1 MNCQVEVLDPPAN
14 GGNSR
19 RVLSMTDAARPH
31 ALPTARC
38 LVAGM
43 VLALALCAM
52 NSFLTLSFGII
63 EEGPNIAALFFFAG
77 FVLSKTRITTGE
89 MVIVSTMGS
98 AGGSLG
104 FITNF
109 FAAKVM
115 TGPAYG
121 FGLMVAFCIVTSLL
135 GMLAVIPLRELLV
148 VRERLPWPGSRA
160 VATVISTLVESR
172 DRRQAAFLG
181 AFTALCIF
189 YVVANTDGGYGWVP
203 ADVPLPLFGM
213 AAYGAGLALSPFALG
228 GSYLMGFRTCV
239 GFLAG
244 GLLLLVAAPF
254 LPDPAAPHRYM
265 WPGVGFLLGSGLTMM
280 AVHWRMLRDSFRS
293 MTKVQAVAGADE
305 AILSRRG
312 VALFAAFVLVVT
324 FVFSMG
330 AIGLS
335 FFVVLVLILLGGF
348 VQNVIATRAAAVTN
362 FNPARV
368 MGVLLQG
375 VCAALGARSA
385 AMNLTG
391 AGFVAGSGA
400 QASLLTSDMVYG
412 RWFKVPPR
420 WQFWAQMA
428 TIAPCSVVSALIF
441 RSLNARRPLQLEG
454 SGLPAPVAKIW
465 ATTALIFDGQRA
477 FPPLALQ
484 VLVGASIIGAVY
496 VLLEE
501 KAAFGKWLPSSVGLG
516 IGLVLPVPIDLSFF
530 VGGFVLAIVLGRWLK
545 VSAVTLTTVAVA
557 AIVGEGIGG
566 VLKPLLDVAAL
577 IPH

>member
-1 MNCQVEVLDPPAN
+1 MKDGAH
-14 GGNSR
+14 
-19 RVLSMTDAARPH
+19 PH
-31 ALPTARC
+31 VFPTARC
-38 LVAGM
+38 LAAGM
-43 VLALALCAM
+43 ALAVVLCAM

-77 FVLSKTRITTGE
+77 FVLSKTRITTAE

-98 AGGSLG
+98 AGGALG

-115 TGPAYG
+115 TGPAYS
-121 FGLMVAFCIVTSLL
+121 FGRMVAFCIVTSLL

-148 VRERLPWPGSRA
+148 VREKLPWPGSRA
-160 VATVISTLVESR
+160 VATVISTLVEKP
-172 DRRQAAFLG
+172 DRRQAAFLA
-181 AFTALCIF
+181 AFTTLCIF

-203 ADVPLPLFGM
+203 ADVPLSLFGL

-244 GLLLLVAAPF
+244 GLLVLAAAPW
-254 LPDPAAPHRYM
+254 LPDPSAPHRYV
-265 WPGVGFLLGSGLTMM
+265 WPGIGFLLGSGLILM
-280 AVHWRMLRDSFRS
+280 ALNWRMLGDAFRS
-293 MTKVQAVAGADE
+293 MTQIRRAVPAEDE
-305 AILSRRG
+305 AILGQRA
-312 VALFAAFVLVVT
+312 VALFAALVMVVT
-324 FVFSMG
+324 LVFSMG

-335 FFVVLVLILLGGF
+335 FLVVLVLILVGGF

-362 FNPARV
+362 FNPGRV

-375 VCAALGARSA
+375 VCAVLGARSA

-400 QASLLTSDMVYG
+400 QASVLTGDMVYG

-428 TIAPCSVVSALIF
+428 TILPCSLVSAVIF
-441 RSLNARRPLQLEG
+441 SNLNARTPLALEG
-454 SGLPAPVAKIW
+454 GGLPAPVAKIW

-477 FPPLALQ
+477 FPPYAIE
-484 VLVGASIIGAVY
+484 VLVLAGFVGGAY

-501 KAAFGKWLPSSVGLG
+501 KAPFGKWMPSSVGLG
-516 IGLVLPVPIDLSFF
+516 IGLVLPVAIDLSFF
-530 VGGFVLAIVLGRWLK
+530 VGGFVLAIVLGRGLK
-545 VSAVTLTTVAVA
+545 VSSVTLTTVAVA

-566 VLKPLLDVAAL
+566 VLKPLLDVAGL
-577 IPH
+577 IPN